1 MAVELLVEQVPQ
13 TQASSSHLLRASSSQ
28 PRRYHK
34 TASYTMAC
42 KALHASNFPFKMG
55 CWGILGERRIG
66 LVATKLQAAK
76 LNGAAQA
83 GADLERAVRDY
94 VRTYAVLHGK
104 SKAAE
109 ALGVSRHTLWRFLN
123 RGHTGRA
130 IPRAVLERVAGS
142 AEALDDAEER
152 LILQAQARR
161 RLKDGGPVAER
172 RTPRP
177 LREGLEDTL
186 RLLCAAPLATVDEL
200 SRFGRIPASTMRDRL
215 KKLADWG
222 LVGSVPHHLGSL
234 GPHPKRR
241 YFPTERGIVAGGRI
255 EHGTEYF
262 LSEYPVST

>member
-42 KALHASNFPFKMG
+42 KALHASNFPFKMR

-186 RLLCAAPLATVDEL
+186 RLLRAGRRRLEASGSPAGCPTATASSWCRTGPRSAPHWNQTSQPLRWCSVSSTWPSRAEDYGQAT
-200 SRFGRIPASTMRDRL
+200 
-215 KKLADWG
+215 
-222 LVGSVPHHLGSL
+222 
-234 GPHPKRR
+234 
-241 YFPTERGIVAGGRI
+241 
-255 EHGTEYF
+255 
-262 LSEYPVST
+262 